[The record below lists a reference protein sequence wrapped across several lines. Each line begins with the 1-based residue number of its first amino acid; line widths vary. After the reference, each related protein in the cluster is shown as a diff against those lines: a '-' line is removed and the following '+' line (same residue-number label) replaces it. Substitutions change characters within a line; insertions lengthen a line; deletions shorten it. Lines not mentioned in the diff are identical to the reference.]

1 MTAEIAVMNRFGV
14 ALAADSAIT
23 IGDGQNTKIYQT
35 ANKLFEVSDNKAVG
49 LMIYNNTEF
58 FGAPWEIVIKEFR
71 SAHGSDTCKTL
82 FDWQAIFTSFI
93 LICQHYTRLL
103 RRHIGRALARSRP
116 GRAGVSAEWHA

>member
-14 ALAADSAIT
+14 ALAADSAVT

-35 ANKLFEVSDNKAVG
+35 ANKLFEISDHKAVD

-71 SAHGSDTCKTL
+71 CAHGSERCKTL
-82 FDWQAIFTSFI
+82 FDWAPLFTI
-93 LICQHYTRLL
+93 YY
-103 RRHIGRALARSRP
+103 GRIYPTARCRVELRSR
-116 GRAGVSAEWHA
+116 GARGCI